1 MRVLNKA
8 QRLGAFLQVD
18 SERGTF
24 SVSLKQSLTGDRS
37 SAFACSLFRGLEDA
51 GAIK

>member
-1 MRVLNKA
+1 MRVLDEA
-8 QRLGAFLQVD
+8 HRLGACLQVD
-18 SERGTF
+18 SGRGTF

-37 SAFACSLFRGLEDA
+37 SAFASSLFRSLEDA